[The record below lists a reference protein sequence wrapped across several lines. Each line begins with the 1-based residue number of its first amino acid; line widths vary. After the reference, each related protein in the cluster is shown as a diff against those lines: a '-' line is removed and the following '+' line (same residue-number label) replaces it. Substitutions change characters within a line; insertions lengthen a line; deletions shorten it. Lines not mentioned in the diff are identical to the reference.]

1 MIPLVLGPTAVGKTS
16 LLLEIAGR
24 LPIEVIS
31 VDSRQIYRFM
41 DIGTAKPTRTELSL
55 LKHWL
60 IDIRD
65 PDESFDVMEFRKL
78 SLEFIAEIKSR
89 GKIPVLAGGTG
100 LYADALIRG
109 LADVPARD
117 ENIREAL
124 LQIES
129 QKKGFLRELLRK
141 VDPKAFET
149 IHENDLKRTVR
160 YLEVFLRTGKPLTE
174 FHKESEM
181 SGEFGIVILQR
192 ERDELHRRIEA
203 RVRRMIDSGLA
214 EETERL
220 LEMGYAPELNA
231 LKTIGYAEMVQY
243 IKCGV
248 SLTDTSERIIV
259 NSRRYARRQII
270 WFRRYREALR
280 IDLSTLGN
288 EAAQVLENTILSV
301 WGGKNG

>member
-1 MIPLVLGPTAVGKTS
+1 
-16 LLLEIAGR
+16 
-24 LPIEVIS
+24 
-31 VDSRQIYRFM
+31 
-41 DIGTAKPTRTELSL
+41 
-55 LKHWL
+55 
-60 IDIRD
+60 
-65 PDESFDVMEFRKL
+65 
-78 SLEFIAEIKSR
+78 
-89 GKIPVLAGGTG
+89 
-100 LYADALIRG
+100 

-117 ENIREAL
+117 ETIREAL